1 MVLTPEVAYQ
11 FNTLRARPALTG
23 LSRTCRKLESNA
35 SPSQG
40 AQTCLGGARTADL
53 SDQRMIMGTCLKKA
67 SALVTL
73 RCRALAYRGTILD
86 PCGPAMCGRPGDR
99 VERRALGHL

>member
-35 SPSQG
+35 SPSQR

-67 SALVTL
+67 SALPEE
-73 RCRALAYRGTILD
+73 RQRRH
-86 PCGPAMCGRPGDR
+86 GDQEAQR
-99 VERRALGHL
+99 HAPVQRLGVSGLEGVA